1 MLKRIIGHSFAS
13 GFCFMSCIQAVIEN
27 DMGWI
32 LVLAILT
39 AFNGIAALIL
49 YDQIKDGLRGQ

>member
-1 MLKRIIGHSFAS
+1 
-13 GFCFMSCIQAVIEN
+13 
-27 DMGWI
+27 MGWI